1 MGSAQRRKP
10 RRGRRRHAA
19 DDRNMRSSSAH
30 PAEQLSGGR
39 VPDGHHLDDMPAGP
53 GAVRIGPDGKLL
65 SSGRTGGAEADMQ
78 PSGRL
83 PAGRTPHRSGR
94 TVSKKC
100 TSVDDIVAIGEPPC
114 FAETLMKSD
123 VFRSFVRSIAAASAR
138 ADKRAQ
144 QEGSPCGRAPRN
156 FFRARFSR
164 LDS

>member
-19 DDRNMRSSSAH
+19 DDPKMRSSSAP

-39 VPDGHHLDDMPAGP
+39 VADGHHPDDMPTGSD
-53 GAVRIGPDGKLL
+53 AVRIGPEGKLL
-65 SSGRTGGAEADMQ
+65 SSGRTDGAEADM
-78 PSGRL
+78 PPGRL
-83 PAGRTPHRSGR
+83 PAGRMPHLSGP

-144 QEGSPCGRAPRN
+144 QEGSPYGCAPRN